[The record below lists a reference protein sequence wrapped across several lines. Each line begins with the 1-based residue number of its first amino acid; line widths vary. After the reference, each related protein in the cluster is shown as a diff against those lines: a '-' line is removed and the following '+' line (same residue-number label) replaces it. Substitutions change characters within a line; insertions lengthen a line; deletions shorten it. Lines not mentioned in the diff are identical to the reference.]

1 MAFNNTA
8 LTAEDVKLHFIR
20 RTKDQSIVDNDV
32 IDSLNDFYSIMKRAE
47 RQAKRI
53 RSREYSAVAV
63 SAAGYTLTGLSSI
76 GSDNVKVYKGSA
88 LADVSPSNLLPER
101 LFDSQEAGWC
111 ILGDGKLYIT
121 PFGQSESVV
130 IFYDAAT
137 PRVAVGSKLS
147 AHVLLIDIDLEQTLR
162 RYVRYTFYEGQ
173 YQDALAQENEQ
184 KFLEEMT
191 RYFSMGSKAHFFNQT

>member
-1 MAFNNTA
+1 MFNNTS

-32 IDSLNDFYSIMKRAE
+32 IDALNDFYSIMKRAE

-63 SAAGYTLTGLSSI
+63 TSAGYTLTGLTDI
-76 GSDNVKVYKGSA
+76 GSDNVKVYKGTA
-88 LADVSPSNLLPER
+88 LTDVSPSTLLPER
-101 LFDSQEAGWC
+101 NFDDQKAGWC
-111 ILGDGKLYIT
+111 LLGDGKLYIT
-121 PFGQSESVV
+121 PFGGAESVV
-130 IFYDAAT
+130 IFYDKKT
-137 PRVAVGSKLS
+137 PRVAVGSTLS

-173 YQDALAQENEQ
+173 YQDGLAQENEQ